1 MNKIDAFKNSKM
13 KIMYSSPS
21 RIISWITIV
30 LIIIISFLIISIFYK
45 YNTYIKVISYVNINE
60 KYNIRGIIEKKDM
73 PIKKNYKLY
82 IEGKRYEYEIVDIK
96 EYDNYYEL
104 FIKCKVDK
112 NLLINNNLLTL
123 NFVKNK
129 TTLMNEIIKKIK
141 KGMML

>member
-1 MNKIDAFKNSKM
+1 MDKIDVFKNSKM

-30 LIIIISFLIISIFYK
+30 LVIIVSFFIISISYR
-45 YNTYIKVISYVNINE
+45 YNTYIEVISYVNINE

-112 NLLINNNLLTL
+112 NLLINNNLVTL
-123 NFVKNK
+123 NFIKNK
-129 TTLMNEIIKKIK
+129 TTLMNEIIKKLRK
-141 KGMML
+141 E

>member
-1 MNKIDAFKNSKM
+1 MDKIDVFKNSKM

-30 LIIIISFLIISIFYK
+30 LIIIVSFFIISISYR
-45 YNTYIKVISYVNINE
+45 YNTYIEVISYVNINE

-112 NLLINNNLLTL
+112 NLLINNNLVTL
-123 NFVKNK
+123 NFIKNK
-129 TTLMNEIIKKIK
+129 TTLMNEIIKKIRK
-141 KGMML
+141 E

>member
-1 MNKIDAFKNSKM
+1 MDKIDVFKNSKM

-30 LIIIISFLIISIFYK
+30 LVIIVSFFIISISYR
-45 YNTYIKVISYVNINE
+45 YNTYIEVISYVNINE

>member
-45 YNTYIKVISYVNINE
+45 YNTYIKLISYVNINE

>member
-1 MNKIDAFKNSKM
+1 
-13 KIMYSSPS
+13 
-21 RIISWITIV
+21 
-30 LIIIISFLIISIFYK
+30 
-45 YNTYIKVISYVNINE
+45 
-60 KYNIRGIIEKKDM
+60 M

>member
-1 MNKIDAFKNSKM
+1 MDKIDVFKNSKM

-30 LIIIISFLIISIFYK
+30 LIIIVSFFIISISYR
-45 YNTYIKVISYVNINE
+45 YNTYIEVISYVNINE

-112 NLLINNNLLTL
+112 NLLINNNLVTL
-123 NFVKNK
+123 NFIKNK
-129 TTLMNEIIKKIK
+129 TTLMNEIIKKLRK
-141 KGMML
+141 E

>member
-1 MNKIDAFKNSKM
+1 MDKIDIFKNSKM

-30 LIIIISFLIISIFYK
+30 LVIIVSFFIISISYR
-45 YNTYIKVISYVNINE
+45 YNTYIEVISYVNINE

-112 NLLINNNLLTL
+112 NLLINNNLVTL
-123 NFVKNK
+123 NFIKNK
-129 TTLMNEIIKKIK
+129 TTLMNEIIKKLRK
-141 KGMML
+141 E